1 MKIKLVKLVN
11 SINALGQL
19 NNAHGLSGV
28 CAYSIMKNVNKIE
41 PELEMYNKTREKILV
56 DRAKKDEDG
65 KPIIIKETVEGKE
78 RERYDMT
85 DENYNEANHE
95 LFTLLNS
102 DIELDLTKISIEDL
116 NNADLTPAQLSSI
129 DYMIK
134 E

>member
-1 MKIKLVKLVN
+1 M
-11 SINALGQL
+11 L
-19 NNAHGLSGV
+19 N
-28 CAYSIMKNVNKIE
+28 M
-41 PELEMYNKTREKILV
+41 TREKILV

>member
-56 DRAKKDEDG
+56 DRAKKDENG
-65 KPIIIKETVEGKE
+65 LLLLKRLSKEK
-78 RERYDMT
+78 
-85 DENYNEANHE
+85 NEKD
-95 LFTLLNS
+95 T
-102 DIELDLTKISIEDL
+102 I
-116 NNADLTPAQLSSI
+116 
-129 DYMIK
+129 
-134 E
+134 